1 MEFDACPVVVIARLG
16 DAGAEQAKDLL
27 TREFVRFP
35 TTSIDKKH
43 RRQHAPIP
51 RLDIEIFRRNERN
64 KHIIYRNIRK
74 NFTLVVYDPSPEV
87 PGTDGSPHV
96 AKPQACMGGVRAW
109 RRWHGP
115 GACLVCP
122 TRA

>member
-43 RRQHAPIP
+43 RRQHTPIP
-51 RLDIEIFRRNERN
+51 RLDIEIFRRN
-64 KHIIYRNIRK
+64 
-74 NFTLVVYDPSPEV
+74 
-87 PGTDGSPHV
+87 
-96 AKPQACMGGVRAW
+96 
-109 RRWHGP
+109 
-115 GACLVCP
+115 
-122 TRA
+122 